1 MWNWNKRCVWK
12 CLWRYRFVWLYDYPK
27 DSKVFDPV
35 NKKAIG
41 KMAYQFK
48 GKIYFLI
55 DVDDEENKK
64 AKEVNKN
71 VVRNIR
77 HILMFSLI
85 EKVIRYKMK
94 RIQGKLHKIGT
105 YEVCK
110 ISLSSFDNKRY
121 ILDHGTNSLAYFHK
135 DILRE

>member
-1 MWNWNKRCVWK
+1 
-12 CLWRYRFVWLYDYPK
+12 
-27 DSKVFDPV
+27 
-35 NKKAIG
+35 
-41 KMAYQFK
+41 MAYQFK

-55 DVDDEENKK
+55 DADDEENKK

-77 HILMFSLI
+77 HLLMFSLT